1 MPKLSKYSVP
11 IVEGKVVLFKRPR
24 SPRWQ
29 ARFRIRNKWVRMST
43 KTDVLEDAKSAA
55 ADAYMEAKFKEKN
68 DLPVVSRKFK
78 SVAEAVRDRFRRD
91 FDKGVGPVIYRD
103 YVQAIDNWLI
113 PYFGSHYVGTIGHR
127 QIKGFYED
135 RNQKFL
141 DKYNKLP
148 SATAINT
155 HATALNYVFAE
166 AVAQG
171 YMSKFQ
177 IPITK
182 LKGYAAKRNGELPR
196 AGFTMDEY
204 RQLYRYMRKWIN
216 QTKKG
221 KFTDVRYLLR
231 DSVLFLAN
239 TGIRY
244 GTEFYSIKWNGIIT
258 ETSKKTGREQL
269 RVWVNGKTGP
279 RKPWIRHGAK
289 RYLERIWE
297 RNEKLKDLT
306 WDELLRQDEP
316 IFTLPDGTVTK
327 TLDKA
332 FTRLLTDAGLHV
344 DGHGQAR
351 TLYSLRHFY
360 ITTQLF
366 KNRVPKSM
374 VAKQCGT
381 SDLMI
386 QRHYF
391 HGDLDY
397 FGEEF
402 TE

>member
-1 MPKLSKYSVP
+1 MPKLSPNSIPV
-11 IVEGKVVLFKRPR
+11 VEGKVVLFKRPR
-24 SPRWQ
+24 SPLYQ

-43 KTDVLEDAKSAA
+43 RTDLLEEAKSVA

-68 DLPVVSRKFK
+68 DLPVVTRKFR
-78 SVAEAVRDRFRRD
+78 SVAEAVRDRFQRD
-91 FDKGVGPVIYRD
+91 FDNNVGPVINRD

-113 PYFGSHYVGTIGHR
+113 PYFGNHYVASIGHR
-127 QIKGFYED
+127 EIKGFYEH
-135 RNQKFL
+135 RSTKFL
-141 DKYNKLP
+141 EKYGKLP

-166 AVAQG
+166 AVAQE
-171 YMSKFQ
+171 YMSQFQ

-196 AGFTMDEY
+196 ASFTMDEY
-204 RQLYRYMRKWIN
+204 RQLYRYMRKWVN

-221 KFTDVRYLLR
+221 KFTDMRYLLR

-239 TGIRY
+239 SGIRF
-244 GTEFYSIKWNGIIT
+244 GTEFYSIKWNGVIT

-279 RKPWIRHGAK
+279 RKPWIRYGAK
-289 RYLERIWE
+289 KYLERIWQ

-306 WDELLRQDEP
+306 WDELLKQNEP
-316 IFTLPDGTVTK
+316 IFTLPDGTVTRA
-327 TLDKA
+327 LDKTFA
-332 FTRLLTDAGLHV
+332 RLLKDAMLHL
-344 DGHGQAR
+344 DSNGQAR

-360 ITTQLF
+360 ITTLLF
-366 KNRVPKSM
+366 KNKVGQNI
-374 VAKQCGT
+374 VAEQCGT
-381 SDLMI
+381 SPIMI

-397 FGEEF
+397 FGDEF